1 MAQEFDF
8 DIGNVVGPPGA
19 TGNGIKSIQLLSTS
33 GLVKTYRITMTD
45 DKTFDFSV
53 SDGSDGDDGNGI
65 SGASFDPQTNELTI
79 TFDDGTSF
87 TTPSLKGSPGTP
99 GDDGVSPTMT
109 VTTITGGHRVTI
121 TDRDHPSGQSFDV
134 MDGASDAGSVT
145 YDKTA
150 TYQSGTAGAAL
161 NDLNRQLSDLE
172 DSISDA
178 YDATASYAVGD
189 FCINDNTLYRCNT
202 AIPTGGEAWTP
213 AHWDAVQIVDLLGS
227 GGGAVSDVQINGTSI
242 LSDGVAN
249 ILRATS
255 STEGVVKV
263 NEGYGVMI
271 SNGVLFAANPS
282 LNEIKSGALYKP
294 PSARQMYQATFY
306 GLAKAAG
313 DATQSASA
321 NAVGAYTEDAKSAIS
336 EMLNGSVAVSGTT
349 PTIAA
354 KAGISYVCGEVAT
367 LDITLPASGC
377 FDVVFQSGS
386 TPTVLT
392 ATGVTWANDF
402 DATALEADTT
412 YEINIKDG
420 LGVVQKWT

>member
-8 DIGNVVGPPGA
+8 DIGSVV
-19 TGNGIKSIQLLSTS
+19 GNGIRS
-33 GLVKTYRITMTD
+33 
-45 DKTFDFSV
+45 
-53 SDGSDGDDGNGI
+53 
-65 SGASFDPQTNELTI
+65 ASFDSLTNTLTL
-79 TFDDGTSF
+79 TFTDGTSF
-87 TTPSLKGSPGTP
+87 TTPSLKGAPGEDGESP
-99 GDDGVSPTMT
+99 VVT
-109 VTTITGGHRVTI
+109 VTSITGGHRVTI
-121 TDRDHPSGQSFDV
+121 TDEDHPSGQSFDV
-134 MDGASDAGSVT
+134 MDGADGDDGYSPTVT
-145 YDKTA
+145 VTEITGGHRVTITDKTGPH
-150 TYQSGTAGAAL
+150 TF
-161 NDLNRQLSDLE
+161 DVMD
-172 DSISDA
+172 
-178 YDATASYAVGD
+178 
-189 FCINDNTLYRCNT
+189 
-202 AIPTGGEAWTP
+202 GE
-213 AHWDAVQIVDLLGS
+213 G

-242 LSDGVAN
+242 VNAQGVAN
-249 ILRATS
+249 IPRATD
-255 STEGVVKV
+255 STEGAVKV
-263 NEGYGVMI
+263 NGVYGVKI

-282 LNEIKSGALYKP
+282 LNEIKSGVMYKP
-294 PSARQMYQATFY
+294 PSAQQAHQATFY

-321 NAVGAYTEDAKSAIS
+321 NAVGAYTEDAKSAIH

-377 FDVVFQSGS
+377 FDVVFISGS